1 MIQNSVETS
10 QVHRRKRGV
19 VLSPHGWQ
27 RLQAAEQQAANL
39 DNASKVY
46 TLEQLSERTGLSP
59 NTITKVRR
67 RRLAV
72 DRQTLE
78 FYFNALGLTLYS
90 EDYISLDPEAKPHRF
105 LQQPIRG
112 PVPLDSVLYIERP
125 PVERLAYEEILQ
137 PGALIRIKAP
147 RQFGKTS
154 LMTRI
159 LATAQSK
166 GLQGTVLNLHLADA
180 AIFQDL
186 SRFLR
191 WFCAVVTHDL
201 QLPNQVDSRWN
212 EVYGSNYN
220 CTDYFESYLLPEL
233 NSPLVLALDE
243 LDTIY
248 SHPRIAA
255 DFFGLLRAWYE
266 KSRYGNGNHIWQK
279 LRLVTVHS
287 TEVYLPQN
295 LNQSPF
301 SVGLLLE
308 LPHFTQEQVQDLAGR
323 YGIEAKSEAKEVAAR
338 LMDLL
343 GGSPYLTQ
351 LALHTLAR
359 QEASLEQFAEAGTLD
374 RLFSAHLRQR
384 LADVQFHPQLF
395 EALRRVMSALEPVE
409 LHPLQAFQL
418 QGMGL
423 IRLVN
428 GRAIPAYQLYRDYF
442 AQVLSIVR

>member
-1 MIQNSVETS
+1 MIENSVETS

-19 VLSPHGWQ
+19 ILSPHGWQ

-39 DNASKVY
+39 DNAGKIY

-78 FYFNALGLTLYS
+78 FYFNALDLTLYP
-90 EDYISLDPEAKPHRF
+90 EDYISLDPEAKPYSF
-105 LQQPIRG
+105 IQQPIRG
-112 PVPLDSVLYIERP
+112 PVPLDSLFYIERP
-125 PVERLAYEEILQ
+125 PIERLAYEEILQ
-137 PGALIRIKAP
+137 PGALIRIRAP

-159 LATAQSK
+159 LATSQTK
-166 GLQGTVLNLHLADA
+166 GLRGTVLNLHLADA

-266 KSRYGNGNHIWQK
+266 KSRYSNGNNIWQK

-295 LNQSPF
+295 INQAPF

-308 LPHFTQEQVQDLAGR
+308 LPHFTLDQVQDLARR
-323 YGIEAKSEAKEVAAR
+323 YGIEAKNEAMEVAAR
-338 LMDLL
+338 LTDLL

-359 QEASLEQFAEAGTLD
+359 QEASLEQFTEAGTLD

-442 AQVLSIVR
+442 TQVLSIVR